1 MVKTV
6 EADVAG
12 NDPAASSVRRPLD
25 WRLAAVLLGVIGVL
39 AVALQGPIGVSTAF
53 VTTEAAAVSAVA
65 GHDVAA
71 SNAYWKK
78 IGTALS
84 PEWVFV
90 VGMIVGAFAAAIAS
104 GTRRREDVPSVWRER
119 FGARTAVRFAA
130 AFGGGFLLLFGA
142 RLAGGCTSGH
152 IISGTSQLA
161 VSGMVFAAAVF
172 AAGVPF
178 ARALYRGSR
187 S

>member
-1 MVKTV
+1 MLQPDT
-6 EADVAG
+6 ALGAST
-12 NDPAASSVRRPLD
+12 ASSVRKPID
-25 WRLAAVLLGVIGVL
+25 WRLAAVLLGLIGTL
-39 AVALQGPIGVSTAF
+39 AVFAQGPIGVSTAF
-53 VTTEAAAVSAVA
+53 VTTEAATVSAVA
-65 GHDVAA
+65 GKDVAT

-78 IGTALS
+78 IGTALN

-90 VGMIVGAFAAAIAS
+90 VGMIFGALGASVAS
-104 GTRRREDVPSVWRER
+104 GTRRKEDVPQVWRER
-119 FGARTAVRFAA
+119 FGSRNALRFAG

-152 IISGTSQLA
+152 IVSGTSQLA
-161 VSGMVFAAAVF
+161 ISGMVFAAAVF

-178 ARALYRGSR
+178 ARALYGRSR

>member
-1 MVKTV
+1 MKTM
-6 EADVAG
+6 EAGATGVA
-12 NDPAASSVRRPLD
+12 PIASSVRKPLD
-25 WRLAAVLLGVIGVL
+25 WRLAAVLLGAIGIL

-53 VTTEAAAVSAVA
+53 VTTEAATVSAVA
-65 GHDVAA
+65 GAEAAA
-71 SNAYWKK
+71 SNLYWKK

-90 VGMIVGAFAAAIAS
+90 VGMIIGAFAAAILS
-104 GTRRREDVPSVWRER
+104 GTRRREDVPGIWRER
-119 FGARTAVRFAA
+119 FGARTGIRFAA
-130 AFGGGFLLLFGA
+130 AFAGGFLLLFGA

-161 VSGMVFAAAVF
+161 ISGMVFAAAVF

-178 ARALYRGSR
+178 ARAIYGRSR

>member
-1 MVKTV
+1 M
-6 EADVAG
+6 
-12 NDPAASSVRRPLD
+12 ASLVGVDAQGAPGVSSIRRPLD
-25 WRLAAVLLGVIGVL
+25 WRLAAVLLGAIGII

-65 GHDVAA
+65 GPQVAA

-90 VGMIVGAFAAAIAS
+90 VGMIIGGFIAATVS
-104 GTRRREDVPSVWRER
+104 GTRRREDVPAIWRER
-119 FGARTAVRFAA
+119 FGGRAAIRFGA
-130 AFGGGFLLLFGA
+130 AFAGGFLLLFGA

-161 VSGMVFAAAVF
+161 ISGMVFAVAVF

-178 ARALYRGSR
+178 ARALYGR
-187 S
+187 SQS

>member
-1 MVKTV
+1 MTKTM
-6 EADVAG
+6 AG
-12 NDPAASSVRRPLD
+12 DAGGLAPPASVRRPLD
-25 WRLAAVLLGVIGVL
+25 WRFAAVLLGAIGIL

-65 GHDVAA
+65 GPQAA
-71 SNAYWKK
+71 TANAYWRK

-90 VGMIVGAFAAAIAS
+90 VGMIIGGFAASTLS
-104 GTRRREDVPSVWRER
+104 GTRRREDVPAVWRER
-119 FGARTAVRFAA
+119 FGGARTGLRFGA
-130 AFGGGFLLLFGA
+130 AFAGGFLLLFGA

-152 IISGTSQLA
+152 IVSGTSQLA
-161 VSGMVFAAAVF
+161 LSGMVFAAAVF

-178 ARALYRGSR
+178 ARAIYGRSR